1 MLSTN
6 IVEPLKIYH
15 LRYVRFFI
23 KFIHT
28 QKKKEPRDKKKSNT
42 KQNVVIIYSRKQ
54 IMYIWRTHYIKR
66 TQNFLI

>member
-15 LRYVRFFI
+15 LRYVRFFYKI
-23 KFIHT
+23 YSYTKEKRN
-28 QKKKEPRDKKKSNT
+28 KKRSNT
-42 KQNVVIIYSRKQ
+42 KQNVVIRYSRKQ